1 MPPEPDD
8 PSLVEGSQLQNIQLT
23 NGILSW
29 EKLKIASKYS
39 NFLTVSGEEQAY
51 ELDAKTGTFDFSKL
65 SDDNKLAY
73 GKNYAKLTVY
83 EYQTETIEGETVGTD
98 VPIDSDSF
106 IVVYR
111 NAGFTLVRTTYT
123 ESVSP

>member
-8 PSLVEGSQLQNIQLT
+8 PSLVEDSQLQNIQLT

-73 GKNYAKLTVY
+73 DKNYAKLTVY
-83 EYQTETIEGETVGTD
+83 EY
-98 VPIDSDSF
+98 
-106 IVVYR
+106 
-111 NAGFTLVRTTYT
+111 
-123 ESVSP
+123 